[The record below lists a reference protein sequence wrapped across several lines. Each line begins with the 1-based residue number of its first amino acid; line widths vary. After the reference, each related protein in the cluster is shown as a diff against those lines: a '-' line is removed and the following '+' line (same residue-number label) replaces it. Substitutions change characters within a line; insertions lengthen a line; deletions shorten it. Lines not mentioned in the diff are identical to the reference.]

1 MKTIRVE
8 KERSVARVLLARP
21 EVHNAFHPVMMQEI
35 EAAFTALDKD
45 DAVRV
50 VILASEGE
58 SFSAGGDLNW
68 MKGSVAFTQA
78 QNEADSQRMA
88 DMFRVLD
95 TFSKPLLVRVQ
106 GVALGGGVGLLA
118 CGDIVVAADTAIFAL
133 TEVRLG
139 IIPAVIAPYVVRK
152 IGISQAG
159 KYFLTG
165 ERFSAQVARRLG
177 LVHEVVAANQL
188 DAAVQKQVGHL
199 LKGGPKAHVETKSLL
214 HFIAHRDP
222 QDVAAE
228 TVKRIARI
236 RVAAEAQEGISA
248 FLEKRKPNWTE
259 NADGF

>member
-1 MKTIRVE
+1 MMKTIRVE
-8 KERSVARVLLARP
+8 KEDAVARVVLARP
-21 EVHNAFHPVMMQEI
+21 EVHNAFHPTMMQEI
-35 EAAFTALDKD
+35 GEAFTALDQD

-50 VILASEGE
+50 VVLASEGK

-68 MKGSVAFTQA
+68 MKESVTYTEAE
-78 QNEADSQRMA
+78 NEADAQRLA

-106 GVALGGGVGLLA
+106 GVALGGGVGLLS
-118 CGDIVVAADTAIFAL
+118 CGDIVVAADTATFAL

-159 KYFLTG
+159 KYFLTS
-165 ERFSAQVARRLG
+165 ERFSAQVAQRLG
-177 LVHEVVAANQL
+177 LVHEVVAADQL
-188 DAAVQKQVGHL
+188 DATVQTQIDHL
-199 LKGGPKAHVETKSLL
+199 LKGGPKAHIETKSLL
-214 HFIAHRDP
+214 RLIAHRDP

-236 RVAAEAQEGISA
+236 RVAAEAQEGVSA
-248 FLEKRKPNWTE
+248 FFEKRKPNWTK
-259 NADGF
+259 NG